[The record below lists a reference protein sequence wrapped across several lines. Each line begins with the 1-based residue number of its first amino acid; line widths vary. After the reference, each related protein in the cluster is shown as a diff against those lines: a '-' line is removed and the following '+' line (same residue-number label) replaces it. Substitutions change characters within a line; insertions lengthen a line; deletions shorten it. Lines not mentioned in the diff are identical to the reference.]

1 MIYRVLLVFLVQLLF
16 GTISF
21 RSPKAL
27 LNVLI
32 HLFYLFDLKWSL
44 KCYLSAI
51 IDQGDI
57 YNRTFAWLLTKL
69 VFECKLIHWEQRSS
83 VIQATQKS
91 ASHVASHMSIS
102 QHDNQHD
109 IQMPYFNSWTSVFLL
124 KLLILSGTLKKV
136 SIVSNS
142 HCCAKCQI
150 RALLQWSEN
159 IFQIIVIPLCQD
171 CQKLN
176 WPWCL
181 KKNEIKWL
189 ALNFLL
195 DSSTKTH
202 GLCWWQ

>member
-109 IQMPYFNSWTSVFLL
+109 IQMPYFNSWTCVFLL
-124 KLLILSGTLKKV
+124 KLFILSGTLKKSLHCV
-136 SIVSNS
+136 KFSLLCQVSNMS
-142 HCCAKCQI
+142 PITVVRKYFSNYCYSSLSRLSKI
-150 RALLQWSEN
+150 
-159 IFQIIVIPLCQD
+159 
-171 CQKLN
+171 KLT
-176 WPWCL
+176 L
-181 KKNEIKWL
+181 
-189 ALNFLL
+189 
-195 DSSTKTH
+195 
-202 GLCWWQ
+202 GV